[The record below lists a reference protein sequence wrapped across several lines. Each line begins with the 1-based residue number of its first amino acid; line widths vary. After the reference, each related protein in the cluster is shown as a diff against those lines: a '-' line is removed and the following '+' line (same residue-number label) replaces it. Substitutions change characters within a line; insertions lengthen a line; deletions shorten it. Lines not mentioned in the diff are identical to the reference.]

1 MWFITLL
8 GKISISIFDN
18 INDVLVFLAKVFVA
32 AITPPF
38 YLQRVCK
45 QLLIIGFYSLPIVSF
60 TALFAGMVLAL
71 QSYSGF
77 SRFSAESAIASVVVI
92 SIVRELGPVFTGL
105 MVAGRIGASICAEI
119 GTMKVSEQ
127 IDALKVMGVNPLKYL
142 IAPKVLASMIAMPI
156 LVIVANIIGVFGGF
170 IVAAG
175 KLGFNPV
182 NYMEKTFQYFEMQD
196 LTLGLTKALV
206 FGIIV
211 SIIGSYQ
218 GYHTKNGA
226 EGVGRSTTNA
236 VVISS
241 IMILLFNYIL
251 TELFFMK

>member
-1 MWFITLL
+1 MWFISLL
-8 GKISISIFDN
+8 GQIVISIFNQIAD
-18 INDVLVFLAKVFVA
+18 ILFFLSRVLLNT
-32 AITPPF
+32 ITPPIF
-38 YLQRVCK
+38 LKKIIK
-45 QLLIIGFYSLPIVSF
+45 QLLSIGFYSIPIVSF

-92 SIVRELGPVFTGL
+92 SIVRELAPVFTGL

-127 IDALKVMGVNPLKYL
+127 IDALKVMGINPLKYL
-142 IAPKVLASMIAMPI
+142 IVPNVLASVIALPL
-156 LVIVANIIGVFGGF
+156 LVILADIVGVFGGF
-170 IVAAG
+170 IVATG
-175 KLGFNPV
+175 KLEFNPI
-182 NYMEKTFQYFEMQD
+182 NYIEKTFQYLQSSD
-196 LTLGLTKALV
+196 ITLGITKAIV

-211 SIIGSYQ
+211 SVIGSYY
-218 GYHTKNGA
+218 GYYTKNGA

-241 IMILLFNYIL
+241 IMILFFNYVI
-251 TELFFMK
+251 TELFF

>member
-8 GKISISIFDN
+8 GKVFISIFDK
-18 INDVLVFLAKVFVA
+18 ICDILLFLLKVLISS
-32 AITPPF
+32 ITPPF
-38 YLQRVCK
+38 FLKKIAK
-45 QLLIIGFYSLPIVSF
+45 QLLMIGFYSIPIVSF

-71 QSYSGF
+71 QSYSAF

-92 SIVRELGPVFTGL
+92 SIVRELAPVFTGL

-127 IDALKVMGVNPLKYL
+127 IDALKVMGVSPLKYL
-142 IAPKVLASMIAMPI
+142 IVPNLIASVIAMPI
-156 LVIVANIIGVFGGF
+156 LVILADIIGVFGGF
-170 IVAAG
+170 IVSVG
-175 KLGFNPV
+175 KLEFNPV
-182 NYMEKTFQYFEMQD
+182 NYIEKTFQYLQTSD
-196 LTLGLTKALV
+196 VILSLTKAVV

-211 SIIGSYQ
+211 SVIGSYY

-241 IMILLFNYIL
+241 IMILFFNYVI
-251 TELFFMK
+251 TELFF